1 VIGALRTAFDQEHD
15 ESDRDRI
22 QKGLDKAIVY
32 HDRIEV
38 SLQQDDDSDAGAASS
53 PSTISIPF
61 VPTLPLRRA
70 SYIRRHDEA
79 RWARRISLLTTVA
92 RSRHWIETILKHPAL
107 DFGAIGKHEKLAE
120 RHVRFLA
127 PLAYLSPR
135 IIQAIAAGRAPA
147 DVTVTQ
153 LTRNLPLPWTE
164 QEEQLGLG

>member
-1 VIGALRTAFDQEHD
+1 MIGALRIAFHQEHD
-15 ESDRDRI
+15 ESDRDLI

-32 HDRIEV
+32 HDCIEV
-38 SLQQDDDSDAGAASS
+38 TLQQDDDSDAGAASS

-61 VPTLPLRRA
+61 VPTLPLRKGVVH
-70 SYIRRHDEA
+70 SPTRRSAMDE
-79 RWARRISLLTTVA
+79 ARRISLLTAVA

-135 IIQAIAAGRAPA
+135 II
-147 DVTVTQ
+147 
-153 LTRNLPLPWTE
+153 
-164 QEEQLGLG
+164 